1 MERQEQRMTEAHEAS
16 LNAGGE
22 GQAETTIS
30 EPGLEEHGSASPFQ
44 SLRALLEKVR
54 QNQKPVASRR
64 ELGRDKSK
72 SLFVLAGVS
81 VALLLLFLGLFS
93 SPKSRSPLPGETARG
108 APGLGRKVTPGQEQN
123 DPSKAVTPIL
133 NADVRG
139 GEGAPGSQVTPEDV
153 GGTSARFGGSSR
165 VPGANTVALEKP
177 APGRA
182 MNAGEYA
189 LKNVDFSDPAVA
201 QAAAIPGPPPLPAT
215 ESVSELKKPSIVF
228 VRSAQSTTPTLH
240 GLPSEDNTLAR
251 LLPAGT
257 RLVARLEAPVSSAA
271 PAPVIAVVEY
281 SYEHDGEIVLPAGA
295 KVFGKLSHV
304 SPSGFVGFQFDRV
317 ELPDGTVEKI
327 EATAMDLKFG
337 PIKGEVSGQK
347 RGTNFL
353 VRTMTGLGTVAA
365 YVVGGQGNAGFSSPI
380 SDNSLLRERI
390 ADNIGMA
397 GQDEINMLAANQNI
411 VVTVPGNTRFYVVL
425 EKGSSDQQTGKPGF
439 RSTDINST
447 SLANNKVPTLE
458 ELRELIQ
465 LKNELNQ
472 MYLQPSAQQTPA
484 QQ

>member
-1 MERQEQRMTEAHEAS
+1 MERQEQKTNRSPEVAPD
-16 LNAGGE
+16 AGGE
-22 GQAETTIS
+22 DQTQTTS
-30 EPGLEEHGSASPFQ
+30 PEPELEEPGPATPFQ
-44 SLRALLEKVR
+44 RLRAALDKVR

-72 SLFVLAGVS
+72 SLFALAGVGI
-81 VALLLLFLGLFS
+81 ALVLLFFGLFS
-93 SPKSRSPLPGETARG
+93 SPKSHVPLPGENPRG

-123 DPSKAVTPIL
+123 DASKTVTPIL
-133 NADVRG
+133 NADVRSG
-139 GEGAPGSQVTPEDV
+139 DGSPSSQVTPEEV
-153 GGTSARFGGSSR
+153 GGTSASFAGSSR
-165 VPGANTVALEKP
+165 VPGANEKP
-177 APGRA
+177 APGTPR
-182 MNAGEYA
+182 NAGAYA

-201 QAAAIPGPPPLPAT
+201 QAAAIPAPPPLPT
-215 ESVSELKKPSIVF
+215 SESASDLKKPSMVF
-228 VRSAQSTTPTLH
+228 VRSAQGTTQTLQ
-240 GLPSEDNTLAR
+240 GLSSEGDTLTK

-281 SYEHDGEIVLPAGA
+281 NYEHDGEIVLPAGA
-295 KVFGKLSHV
+295 RVFGKLSHV

-317 ELPDGTVEKI
+317 EMPDGEVEKI
-327 EATAMDLKFG
+327 DATAMDLKFG
-337 PIKGEVSGQK
+337 PLKGEVTGRK

-365 YVVGGQGNAGFSSPI
+365 FVVGGQGASGFSSPI
-380 SDNSLLRERI
+380 SDSSLLREHI

-425 EKGSSDQQTGKPGF
+425 EKGSSDQPTGKPGF
-439 RSTDINST
+439 RSADVNSA
-447 SLANNKVPTLE
+447 SLANGRVPTLE
-458 ELRELIQ
+458 ELRELMQ

-472 MYLQPSAQQTPA
+472 MYLQSSAQSAPA